1 MITNNAI
8 VISFTG
14 AYRHVFSAMKNCSE
28 AMETVSVHEEKLS
41 SLGLLSFETKAIVL
55 HLEQTLLKLGSH
67 HQLTRGVFYCL
78 IVPTD
83 IPGQS
88 FIR

>member
-1 MITNNAI
+1 MYNRDFFA
-8 VISFTG
+8 G
-14 AYRHVFSAMKNCSE
+14 AYRHVFSTMKECTQ
-28 AMETVSVHEEKLS
+28 AIETVRAHEEKLS
-41 SLGLLSFETKAIVL
+41 TLGLLNFDTKATVL

-83 IPGQS
+83 IPGQL